1 MNYLFFDIEC
11 SNCFGGRGKICEFGY
26 VLTNTN
32 FEIIKREV
40 LTISPGKKG
49 DRECRFDKKIYE
61 RDSSFQWA
69 YDEETY
75 FESFL
80 FPHYYNQLK
89 SLFEDDE
96 TIAIGWA
103 VNNDIRY
110 LDGEFKRYN
119 LKPFK
124 YKAFDV
130 EEVIKKLPNENKIER
145 GLIGAFKAL
154 CPITEFV
161 HLNPHLSRDDAYM
174 SMRVLQEI
182 LIKLNMSLEDILEN
196 YPNSLL
202 DANEYINKYYERKKQ
217 KTRASKKK
225 VPNENQVL
233 WGNFYR
239 TYLEQLEAES
249 SKGKIC
255 TISKV
260 IKEDKNVLLDV
271 INYIENENLIA
282 NDKINGSDYIIV
294 FDEKDKERMEKV
306 LKFPFEGKYIL
317 YSEIKNYVVS

>member
-26 VLTNTN
+26 VLTNEN
-32 FEIIKREV
+32 FKIIKKDV

-49 DRECRFDKKIYE
+49 DRERRFDKKIYE

-75 FESFL
+75 FSSPL

-103 VNNDIRY
+103 VDNDIRY
-110 LDGEFKRYN
+110 LDSEFKRYK

-124 YKAFDV
+124 YKAFNV
-130 EEVIKKLPNENKIER
+130 KEVIKKLPNENKIER

-154 CPITEFV
+154 CPIAEFV

-182 LIKLNMSLEDILEN
+182 LIKLNMSMEDILEN
-196 YPNSLL
+196 YPNSLI
-202 DANEYINKYYERKKQ
+202 DANEYINKYYERKK
-217 KTRASKKK
+217 TRSSKKK
-225 VPNENQVL
+225 VPNENQDL
-233 WGNFYR
+233 WGNFCR
-239 TYLEQLEAES
+239 TYLEQLEEES
-249 SKGKIC
+249 SKGKVC
-255 TISKV
+255 TVSKV
-260 IKEDKNVLLDV
+260 IKEDKRVLLDV

-282 NDKINGSDYIIV
+282 NDKIDGSAFFIV
-294 FDEKDKERMEKV
+294 YDENDKERMERILEKH
-306 LKFPFEGKYIL
+306 PFKGKYIL
-317 YSEIKNYVVS
+317 YSEIKNGVLS